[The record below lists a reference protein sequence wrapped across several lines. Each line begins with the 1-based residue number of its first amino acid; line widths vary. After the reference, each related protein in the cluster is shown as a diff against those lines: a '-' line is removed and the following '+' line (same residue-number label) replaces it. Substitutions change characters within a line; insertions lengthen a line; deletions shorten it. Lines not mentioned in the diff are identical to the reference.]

1 VGARLWLWPG
11 VAKIQLLRSL
21 AAAFHGNA
29 WGLSIAN
36 RGFKMKA
43 ILSVVVLAVLAT
55 ALVFPLAERPARA
68 QAPTGP
74 QPGTQPQQNPAP
86 VKTPDAS
93 QKPPEAGVAIAVD
106 VPIVTLDVV
115 ATTQHG
121 DIIPGLKKENF
132 RILDDGTPQTITN
145 FGATDAPI
153 TMVLLLEFSS
163 RGYGGFFAYVGKY
176 WSSALFPALLQKDW
190 VALETFDMKTR
201 VEVDFTQNKDEVM
214 QGLNRL
220 YFPGFSESNVFD
232 AILETVDRL
241 KDVQGKKS
249 IVVLASGVD
258 TFSKHTLDQ
267 TMKQLRQSDV
277 TIFCIGLGRAFQNYA
292 DMNGGMGSTRRMD
305 YLQAENQLRTF
316 SQETGGYYWFPQFAG
331 EMPDVFRSVAAF
343 LRHQYSISYS
353 PSHGAKDGK
362 FHKVKVELVAPDGG
376 PLSVVD
382 QKGKKQKYQVYA
394 REGYQSAKG
403 GVGD

>member
-1 VGARLWLWPG
+1 MV
-11 VAKIQLLRSL
+11 L
-21 AAAFHGNA
+21 AAVAA
-29 WGLSIAN
+29 
-36 RGFKMKA
+36 
-43 ILSVVVLAVLAT
+43 
-55 ALVFPLAERPARA
+55 ALVFPLTGDTVLA

-74 QPGTQPQQNPAP
+74 QPGAQPQQNPPPA
-86 VKTPDAS
+86 KTPDAS
-93 QKPPEAGVAIAVD
+93 QKPQEAGVAIAVD

-176 WSSALFPALLQKDW
+176 WSTALFPALLQKDW

-201 VEVDFTQNKDEVM
+201 VEVDFTQNKEEVM
-214 QGLNRL
+214 QGLYRL

-249 IVVLASGVD
+249 IVLLASGVD

-267 TMKQLRQSDV
+267 TMKLLRQSDV

-316 SQETGGYYWFPQFAG
+316 AQETGGYSWFPQFAG
-331 EMPDVFRSVAAF
+331 EMPDVFHSVAAF

-353 PSHGAKDGK
+353 PSHGARDGK

-376 PLSVVD
+376 PISIVD

-394 REGYQSAKG
+394 REGYQSPKS

>member
-1 VGARLWLWPG
+1 MG
-11 VAKIQLLRSL
+11 S
-21 AAAFHGNA
+21 
-29 WGLSIAN
+29 SIAN
-36 RGFKMKA
+36 RGFQVKA
-43 ILSVVVLAVLAT
+43 IFSLIVLAAIAT
-55 ALVFPLAERPARA
+55 ALVFPLTEHNALA

-74 QPGTQPQQNPAP
+74 QPGAQPQQNPAP
-86 VKTPDAS
+86 AKTPDAP

-132 RILDDGTPQTITN
+132 RILDDGAPQTITN

-176 WSSALFPALLQKDW
+176 WSTALFPALLQKDW

-214 QGLNRL
+214 QGLYRL

-292 DMNGGMGSTRRMD
+292 DMNGGMGGTRRMD

-316 SQETGGYYWFPQFAG
+316 AQETGGYSWFPQFAG

-376 PLSVVD
+376 PLSIVD

-394 REGYQSAKG
+394 REGYQSVKS